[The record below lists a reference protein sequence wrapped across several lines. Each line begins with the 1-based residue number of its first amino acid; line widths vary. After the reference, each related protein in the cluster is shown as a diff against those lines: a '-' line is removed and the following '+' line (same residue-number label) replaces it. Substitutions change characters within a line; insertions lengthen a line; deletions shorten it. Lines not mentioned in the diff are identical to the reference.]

1 VSGASSAASAERLS
15 DDALIEF
22 GRASMSR
29 HLDRRDTTGLVAGTF
44 VLAAI
49 ACALLLPSHR
59 PLSIEALAASILCYS
74 LASRIQF
81 EFVCGYTMPTEGIF
95 VAMWF
100 LLPPSLLPAAVC
112 CGLILGGLPELVAR
126 RKPVDR
132 LALNVIA
139 SWHALGPALVF
150 AVARP
155 PSLAWSALPV
165 CIAAL
170 AAQVAF
176 DFTSSYIVTRP
187 VVEISPRAQL
197 IAMAPI
203 YAADVMLAPL
213 GVLAAYPASRNPWAL
228 LALLPV
234 LALFSTFAKERQ
246 ARIDNALELSS
257 AYRGTAMLLGDVIE
271 ADDAYTGSHSRDV
284 VGLALD
290 VADRLGLEHRER
302 QQVELAALLHDVGKV
317 KVPAEIVNKQG
328 PLDDDEWA
336 VMRTHTVL
344 GEEMLD
350 QVGGLLGEVGRV
362 VRSCHERWDGGG
374 YPDGVAGEEI
384 PLAARIVCC
393 CDAWSAMTTDR
404 SYRRA
409 LPEADALAEL
419 RRCRGTH
426 FDPRVVDALLA
437 VLRA

>member
-1 VSGASSAASAERLS
+1 VSGASSAASSERLS

-29 HLDRRDTTGLVAGTF
+29 HLDRRDSTGLVAVAF
-44 VLAAI
+44 LVAAI
-49 ACALLLPSHR
+49 GCIVFLPSHR
-59 PLSIEALAASILCYS
+59 PLSIEALVASILCYS

-100 LLPPSLLPAAVC
+100 LLPPNLLPAAVC
-112 CGLILGGLPELVAR
+112 CGMVLGGLPELVAR

-139 SWHALGPALVF
+139 SWYALGPALVLT
-150 AVARP
+150 VVHP

-170 AAQVAF
+170 AAQFAF
-176 DFTSSYIVTRP
+176 DFTASYVVIRP
-187 VVEISPRAQL
+187 VLEISLIPQL
-197 IAMAPI
+197 ISMAPI

-213 GVLAAYPASRNPWAL
+213 GVIAAYPASRNPWAL

-234 LALFSTFAKERQ
+234 LVLFSTFAKERQ
-246 ARIDNALELSS
+246 QRIDNALELSS

-284 VGLALD
+284 VEIALE
-290 VADRLGLEHRER
+290 VADRLTLQPRER

-317 KVPAEIVNKQG
+317 KIPAEIVNKQG

-336 VMRTHTVL
+336 VMRTHTIL

-350 QVGGLLGEVGRV
+350 QVGGLLGEVGRI

-374 YPDGVAGEEI
+374 YPDGLAGEEI

-409 LPEADALAEL
+409 LPDAEALAEL

-426 FDPRVVDALLA
+426 FDPQVVNALLA
-437 VLRA
+437 VLDA

>member
-1 VSGASSAASAERLS
+1 VSGASSTASAERLT

-29 HLDRRDTTGLVAGTF
+29 PLDRRDSTGLVAAAF
-44 VLAAI
+44 LVAAI
-49 ACALLLPSHR
+49 GCALLLPSHR
-59 PLSIEALAASILCYS
+59 PLSIEALVASIICYA
-74 LASRIQF
+74 LASRVQF
-81 EFVCGYTMPTEGIF
+81 EFICGYTIPTEGIF

-100 LLPPSLLPAAVC
+100 LLPPNLLPAAVC
-112 CGLILGGLPELVAR
+112 CGLILGTLPELAGG
-126 RKPVDR
+126 RKPIDR
-132 LALNVIA
+132 LTLDVVG
-139 SWHALGPALVF
+139 SWHAVGPALVF
-150 AVARP
+150 TLLHP

-165 CIAAL
+165 CIAAV
-170 AAQVAF
+170 AAQFAF
-176 DFTSSYIVTRP
+176 DFTASYVVIRP
-187 VVEISPRAQL
+187 VLEISPLAQL
-197 IAMAPI
+197 TAVAPI

-234 LALFSTFAKERQ
+234 LVLFSTFAKERQ
-246 ARIDNALELSS
+246 QRIDNALELSS

-290 VADRLGLEHRER
+290 VADALGFEPRDR

-317 KVPAEIVNKQG
+317 KIPAEIVNKQG

-336 VMRTHTVL
+336 VMRTHTIL

-374 YPDGVAGEEI
+374 YPDGLAGDAI

-426 FDPRVVDALLA
+426 FDPRVVGALLA
-437 VLRA
+437 VLHA